1 MHVKT
6 ALCALTLALAAGFCP
21 SALAEEMPVAA
32 ATSAAP
38 AAGTTH
44 PDVQRA
50 LEYKLPQADCPRP
63 QMSRGSNDPTA
74 VDRFKRS
81 MKRYTDCLKA
91 YDETLFTDLKFL
103 HGSVAHGA
111 TQAQAEQIGA
121 RVLAV
126 GQAISM
132 LKSGG
137 IALSAEQQQQMAAM
151 LPAARAA
158 APAAPTPPAAP
169 AAAQ

>member
-1 MHVKT
+1 MHVKHT
-6 ALCALTLALAAGFCP
+6 ICALTLTLAMLATLTAP
-21 SALAEEMPVAA
+21 VLAEELPAAVAPGAGQA
-32 ATSAAP
+32 ATS
-38 AAGTTH
+38 TH

-50 LEYKLPQADCPRP
+50 LDYTLPQADCPRP

-74 VDRFKRS
+74 VDRFKRA

-91 YDETLFTDLKFL
+91 YDETLFNDLTFL

-121 RVLAV
+121 RLLAV
-126 GQAISM
+126 GLAINM

-137 IALSAEQQQQMAAM
+137 IALSAEQQQRMAAM
-151 LPAARAA
+151 LPATRAA
-158 APAAPTPPAAP
+158 APVAPPAA
-169 AAAQ
+169 Q

>member
-1 MHVKT
+1 MHANT
-6 ALCALTLALAAGFCP
+6 ALCALTLAIVAGFCT
-21 SALAEEMPVAA
+21 AARAEAMPAEAA
-32 ATSAAP
+32 ANAAP
-38 AAGTTH
+38 AVGTVH

-50 LEYKLPQADCPRP
+50 LAYTLPQADCPRP

-111 TQAQAEQIGA
+111 TQAQATQIGA

-126 GQAISM
+126 GQAINM

-137 IALSAEQQQQMAAM
+137 IALSDAQQQEMAAM
-151 LPAARAA
+151 LPAARTA
-158 APAAPTPPAAP
+158 APASPAPGP
-169 AAAQ
+169 